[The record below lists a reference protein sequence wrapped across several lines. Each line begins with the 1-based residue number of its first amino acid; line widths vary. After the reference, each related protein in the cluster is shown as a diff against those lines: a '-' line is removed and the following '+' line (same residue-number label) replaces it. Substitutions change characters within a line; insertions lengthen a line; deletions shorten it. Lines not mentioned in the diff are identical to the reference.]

1 LRRCGL
7 RDEFLQGFFDAGGLE
22 TEWARRGFVGDAAI
36 AIDHVE
42 AIGPAGVSAVGGVV
56 DRVHDGGKFDA
67 ELHDAELA
75 KLGAFVVALRT
86 GEEDVIVEIVGIL
99 PQVGGMRL
107 ADVNDVERRAI
118 LVLLVE
124 FIEGGNLPPEG
135 RSGVA
140 AEDEDDRLL
149 AAQGGQLKMAL
160 VVGAFER
167 KIRSG
172 VAYAECAFARTHPE
186 RLQRKHEER
195 DVREVAHGARE
206 EIRPLAHGE
215 VKSAGRGGVENDQDN
230 DGDEQ
235 LFHELFHG
243 RRPRSAPALDVPR
256 DKTLHGKRG

>member
-1 LRRCGL
+1 
-7 RDEFLQGFFDAGGLE
+7 
-22 TEWARRGFVGDAAI
+22 V
-36 AIDHVE
+36 
-42 AIGPAGVSAVGGVV
+42 
-56 DRVHDGGKFDA
+56 
-67 ELHDAELA
+67 
-75 KLGAFVVALRT
+75 
-86 GEEDVIVEIVGIL
+86 
-99 PQVGGMRL
+99 RL
-107 ADVNDVERRAI
+107 ADLNDIERGAI

-140 AEDEDDRLL
+140 AEDEDYGFL
-149 AAQGGQLKMAL
+149 AAQRRQLEMAL

-167 KIRSG
+167 EIRSG
-172 VAYAECAFARTHPE
+172 VAHAECAFARVHPE

-195 DVREVAHGARE
+195 DVREVAHCACE

-243 RRPRSAPALDVPR
+243 RRPSGARALDGLM
-256 DKTLHGKRG
+256 DETLHGKCG